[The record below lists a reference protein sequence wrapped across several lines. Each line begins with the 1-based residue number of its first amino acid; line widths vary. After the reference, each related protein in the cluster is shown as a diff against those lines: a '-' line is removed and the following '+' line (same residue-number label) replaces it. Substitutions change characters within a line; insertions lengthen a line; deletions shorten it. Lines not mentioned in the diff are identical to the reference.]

1 MKLRISLPIVALP
14 LAALALAG
22 CGGGGG
28 GDSTATSTPVTTAPP
43 QLSKQELISQGDGI
57 CAEVNAAVGTLAA
70 SEAEASDKVTQEAD
84 LYTGMVERL
93 KGLGEPEEDTGY
105 AEFIASADE
114 LSQAESNARLAS
126 ERGEE
131 GGLESA
137 ESEAASALSAFQ
149 SAAGAYGFEKCSEEP
164 SAPAA
169 TEPGGTA
176 SETEEEAPAEAVEE
190 VAPEEA
196 PEEVA
201 PETGGA
207 GGGPEGGGTGAGE
220 SAPEGG
226 GGSGGIGPG

>member
-1 MKLRISLPIVALP
+1 MRLRNCLVPALP

-28 GDSTATSTPVTTAPP
+28 EETTAATAPTTTSAI
-43 QLSKQELISQGDGI
+43 SKEELISQGDGI
-57 CAEVNAAVGTLAA
+57 CAEVNAAVGTVAA
-70 SEAEASDKVTQEAD
+70 SEAETSSRVTQEAD

-93 KGLGEPEEDTGY
+93 KGLGEPEDATGY
-105 AEFIASADE
+105 SEFIAAADE
-114 LSQAESNARLAS
+114 LSQAQSNAKLAS

-149 SAAGAYGFEKCSEEP
+149 SAASSYGFEKCSEEP
-164 SAPAA
+164 SVPVA
-169 TEPGGTA
+169 TPPSGSGS
-176 SETEEEAPAEAVEE
+176 SEAEEEVEVAPEAVEEE

-201 PETGGA
+201 PETGGGA
-207 GGGPEGGGTGAGE
+207 PEGGGTGSG
-220 SAPEGG
+220 EGG
-226 GGSGGIGPG
+226 SVGAGGSGGIGPG